1 MGLEVWVRGHAEADT
16 SDPMDPSCYFTDCYN
31 ELSLANWI
39 ARNIDPAARGA
50 WGLAIFTAPEP
61 PLNSSA
67 WRLRLLELA
76 TAWARS
82 ARALRG
88 KVTEVGYPG
97 DEPRRLAPNETEE
110 YIQECEDLLTFA
122 RSVHGRQV
130 EVAVWG

>member
-1 MGLEVWVRGHAEADT
+1 MGLEVWALGHAAREA
-16 SDPMDPSCYFTDCYN
+16 SDPLDPSTYFTDCYN

-39 ARNIDPAARGA
+39 SRNIDPTARGA

-61 PLNSSA
+61 PLNSA
-67 WRLRLLELA
+67 GWRLRLLELA

-97 DEPRRLAPNETEE
+97 DEAQKVTPKETEE
-110 YIQECEDLLTFA
+110 FIQECEDLLAFA
-122 RSVHGRQV
+122 RTVHGRQLQ
-130 EVAVWG
+130 VAVWG